1 MWVLDEK
8 LIIKELGQN
17 TARIVTILLSPL
29 DEKEET
35 FLKFLLPNY
44 VPGMIIGSAGSTIG
58 EMMDS
63 TNTVIKFSPGRELY
77 PGTSER
83 ICVIIGAIPDIC
95 VALNR
100 IFSKMADPSHMRA
113 DELQESMKHFKM
125 LVSNIAA
132 GMVIG
137 KLGQTIKTIQQECGV
152 KIQISSKD
160 ESSLPERSLSI
171 LGDSESIVSAV
182 RLVLEHTK
190 SDPDAH
196 KWKKLLS
203 YNAFSGAVAQKSFSP
218 STPTGGG
225 HGHGSSTS
233 PSLGM
238 AASAGSS
245 IAAYGSNPAQDYSA
259 SNFMTMLQQQSY
271 AHAALSNAANQSGA
285 SVNQALLSYA
295 YAQSLMTSSYY
306 GQFNPVM
313 VDGVNLSVP
322 GATLATFEIAVPEV
336 MVTSVLGPGN
346 KLITDL
352 IQSTGARI
360 QLSVKGDYIPGTYN
374 RKLTIAGPILSVQSA
389 HMILLQKII
398 KEQEIFRK
406 QGLI

>member
-1 MWVLDEK
+1 M
-8 LIIKELGQN
+8 
-17 TARIVTILLSPL
+17 LSPL

-203 YNAFSGAVAQKSFSP
+203 YNAFSGAVTQKSFSP

-245 IAAYGSNPAQDYSA
+245 MATYGGTAAQDYSA

-271 AHAALSNAANQSGA
+271 AALSNAANQSGA
-285 SVNQALLSYA
+285 SVNQA
-295 YAQSLMTSSYY
+295 QI
-306 GQFNPVM
+306 G
-313 VDGVNLSVP
+313 
-322 GATLATFEIAVPEV
+322 
-336 MVTSVLGPGN
+336 
-346 KLITDL
+346 
-352 IQSTGARI
+352 R
-360 QLSVKGDYIPGTYN
+360 
-374 RKLTIAGPILSVQSA
+374 A
-389 HMILLQKII
+389 HV
-398 KEQEIFRK
+398 
-406 QGLI
+406 

>member
-1 MWVLDEK
+1 M
-8 LIIKELGQN
+8 
-17 TARIVTILLSPL
+17 LSPL

-225 HGHGSSTS
+225 HGHGHGSGSS

-238 AASAGSS
+238 AGSAGSS
-245 IAAYGSNPAQDYSA
+245 MAAYGGSPAQDYSA

-271 AHAALSNAANQSGA
+271 AALSNAANQSGA

-322 GATLATFEIAVPEV
+322 GATLATFEIAIPEI

>member
-1 MWVLDEK
+1 MGGFIVLF
-8 LIIKELGQN
+8 
-17 TARIVTILLSPL
+17 SSL

-113 DELQESMKHFKM
+113 EELQESMKHFKM

-203 YNAFSGAVAQKSFSP
+203 YNAFSGAVGQKPFS
-218 STPTGGG
+218 SNTPTGGG
-225 HGHGSSTS
+225 HGSGTS

-238 AASAGSS
+238 ATSGGSS
-245 IAAYGSNPAQDYSA
+245 MAAYGGSPTQDYSA

-271 AHAALSNAANQSGA
+271 AALSNAANQSGA

-306 GQFNPVM
+306 GHFNPVM

-322 GATLATFEIAVPEV
+322 GATLATFEIAVPEI
-336 MVTSVLGPGN
+336 MVSSVLGPGN

-398 KEQEIFRK
+398 KEQETFRK

>member
-1 MWVLDEK
+1 MGGFIVLF
-8 LIIKELGQN
+8 
-17 TARIVTILLSPL
+17 SSL

-100 IFSKMADPSHMRA
+100 IFSKMAEPSHMRA
-113 DELQESMKHFKM
+113 EELQESMKHFKM

-203 YNAFSGAVAQKSFSP
+203 YNAFSGAVGQKPFS
-218 STPTGGG
+218 SNTPTGGG
-225 HGHGSSTS
+225 HGSGTS

-238 AASAGSS
+238 AASGGSS
-245 IAAYGSNPAQDYSA
+245 MAAYGGTPTQDYSA

-271 AHAALSNAANQSGA
+271 AALSNAANQSGA

-306 GQFNPVM
+306 GHFNPVM

-322 GATLATFEIAVPEV
+322 GATLATFEIAVPEI
-336 MVTSVLGPGN
+336 MVSTVLGPGN

-398 KEQEIFRK
+398 KEQETFRK

>member
-1 MWVLDEK
+1 VGEVVICK
-8 LIIKELGQN
+8 KERGY
-17 TARIVTILLSPL
+17 IEILFRLFPPP

-44 VPGMIIGSAGSTIG
+44 VPGMIIGSAGATIG
-58 EMMDS
+58 EMMDT

-77 PGTSER
+77 PGTAER

-95 VALNR
+95 IALRR
-100 IFSKMADPSHMRA
+100 IFSKISDPSHTRA
-113 DELQESMKHFKM
+113 EEIQEYMKHFRM
-125 LVSNIAA
+125 LISNIAA

-137 KLGQTIKTIQQECGV
+137 KLGQTIKSIQQECGV

-171 LGDSESIVSAV
+171 LGDSDAIVSAV
-182 RLVLEHTK
+182 RLILEQTK
-190 SDPDAH
+190 DDPDAH

-203 YNAFSGAVAQKSFSP
+203 YNAYSSGVHPKSYSP

-225 HGHGSSTS
+225 HSSSASPGLGMVASSGSS
-233 PSLGM
+233 M
-238 AASAGSS
+238 ASFG
-245 IAAYGSNPAQDYSA
+245 GTPTQDYST
-259 SNFMTMLQQQSY
+259 SNFLNMLQQQSY
-271 AHAALSNAANQSGA
+271 AAMGSATNPSGA
-285 SVNQALLSYA
+285 SFNQALLSYA
-295 YAQSLMTSSYY
+295 YAQSLMTSSYF

-322 GATLATFEIAVPEV
+322 GATLATFEIAIPEI
-336 MVTSVLGPGN
+336 MITSVVGAGS

-352 IQSTGARI
+352 MQSTGARI
-360 QLSVKGDYIPGTYN
+360 QLSMKGDYIPGTYN
-374 RKLTIAGPILSVQSA
+374 RKLTIAGPILSVQA
-389 HMILLQKII
+389 AQMVILQKII
-398 KEQEIFRK
+398 KEQEAFRK